1 MSYTYLTVS
10 QVVGIHADAIQRFK
24 GTLGMRDKD
33 ALESALGRL
42 RSGYYNNLIEEASA
56 LLESLAVNHPFI
68 DGNKRT
74 AFYATDAFL
83 ELNGFRIDCD
93 PNKGD
98 EFVRSVVLTK
108 QDRFDRIVDWLTSHT
123 KPYPILSKKQEKEP
137 PSRDGGS
144 VIGWFWRRQPGA

>member
-42 RSGYYNNLIEEASA
+42 RSGYYNNLIKEASA

-108 QDRFDRIVDWLTSHT
+108 QDRFDRIVDWLTSHN
-123 KPYPILSKKQEKEP
+123 KPI
-137 PSRDGGS
+137 PS
-144 VIGWFWRRQPGA
+144 